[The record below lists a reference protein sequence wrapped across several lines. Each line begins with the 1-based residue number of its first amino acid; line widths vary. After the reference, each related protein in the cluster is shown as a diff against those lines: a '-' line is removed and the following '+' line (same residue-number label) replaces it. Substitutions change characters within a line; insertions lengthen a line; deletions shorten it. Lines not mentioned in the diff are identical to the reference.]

1 MLHSGRFGKQS
12 RKSEC
17 FGPGK
22 HPAPLSPPFTPLLQ
36 DHACMRDEAVHRDT
50 RPELRPTSH
59 QSRSLDCKIREH
71 IGTITSASLVRGSHP
86 VGIEKS
92 ARVSALVRVVAC
104 VCRSV
109 CVRVRSDG
117 GDGGDGGGVHEEGEG
132 RGVCVLSCTSV
143 VMATRSC

>member
-86 VGIEKS
+86 VCIEKS
-92 ARVSALVRVVAC
+92 ARARVPVRVTAC
-104 VCRSV
+104 VCECV
-109 CVRVRSDG
+109 CAPT
-117 GDGGDGGGVHEEGEG
+117 GVMVAIG
-132 RGVCVLSCTSV
+132 RGVGCMKRVREGVSV
-143 VMATRSC
+143 FSAVHL